1 MPAYFGLEVSVE
13 ELPEKV
19 SKLFTDEAADCGQ
32 VYADNTEELKM
43 GRESEKALKAMHKFL
58 EEKGSEDMTMDDV
71 NDLLQKF
78 TEEYN
83 HNLPGK
89 ITEKTAKTPIFDSK
103 RAEMPLFLGIIRSF
117 DIAKM

>member
-71 NDLLQKF
+71 NDLLQSSQKIITIIF
-78 TEEYN
+78 RGKLQKKQQKLRMIILN
-83 HNLPGK
+83 WQKKPGQRLRQSS
-89 ITEKTAKTPIFDSK
+89 I
-103 RAEMPLFLGIIRSF
+103 
-117 DIAKM
+117 

>member
-1 MPAYFGLEVSVE
+1 
-13 ELPEKV
+13 
-19 SKLFTDEAADCGQ
+19 
-32 VYADNTEELKM
+32 M

-78 TEEYN
+78 TEDYN

-89 ITEKTAKTPIFDSK
+89 ITEKTAKTADDYLEL
-103 RAEMPLFLGIIRSF
+103 AEEARTK
-117 DIAKM
+117 AKAEQYIKKALELEPDN